1 MPLNQRRL
9 LPSTSALAAFEA
21 VARLGSFSAAA
32 EELALTQG
40 AISRQIAVLEELL
53 QMQLFLRGSRGVTPT
68 AEAQAYAR
76 SIAEALLLI
85 RSSTLDAM
93 TRSQGNSL
101 TLAILPTFGP
111 RWLMPRIR
119 GFVEEHPDITLNFT
133 TRIGK
138 FDFDAEAIDAAIHI
152 GAPDWPG
159 ADCTFLMNESVEP
172 MCSPEFRQQNPVRS
186 PGEFAGL
193 TLIHLASR
201 SRAWD
206 HWFQSLGMETPPG
219 RSMRL
224 EQFATAAQACVAGL
238 GAALLPR
245 FLVEA
250 ELDSGAL
257 VPLYPHP
264 VVSPSAYY
272 LVAPRAKSQRRPIA
286 QFRSWI
292 LAQVSDG
299 ARHEP
304 PLAGKPGGASIFAGQ
319 LGKDGLE

>member
-1 MPLNQRRL
+1 MTLNQRRL

-40 AISRQIAVLEELL
+40 AVSRQIALLEDLL
-53 QMQLFLRGSRGVTPT
+53 QMQLFTRGNRGVTPT

-85 RSSTLDAM
+85 RSSTLEAM
-93 TRSQGNSL
+93 TKSQGNSL
-101 TLAILPTFGP
+101 TLAILPTFGT

-119 GFVEEHPDITLNFT
+119 SFVAAHPDVTLSFA

-138 FDFDAEAIDAAIHI
+138 FDFDAEGIDAAIHI

-159 ADCTFLMNESVEP
+159 AQCTFLMNELVEP
-172 MCSPEFRQQNPVRS
+172 MCSPAFRRQNPVAK
-186 PGEFAGL
+186 PADFAGL

-201 SRAWD
+201 AGAWD
-206 HWFQSLGMETPPG
+206 HWFRSLGVETPPS

-224 EQFATAAQACVAGL
+224 ETFATAAQACIAGL
-238 GAALLPR
+238 GVALLPR
-245 FLVEA
+245 FLVES
-250 ELDSGAL
+250 ELASGAL

-272 LVAPRAKSQRRPIA
+272 LVAPRARSHRRPIA
-286 QFRSWI
+286 QFRAW
-292 LAQVSDG
+292 LLEQVAAAD
-299 ARHEP
+299 AP
-304 PLAGKPGGASIFAGQ
+304 AAGKAATVTREHEDSTW
-319 LGKDGLE
+319 